1 MRRYY
6 SGSDFV
12 RALNIF
18 ELAGLAKRRLPHFAW
33 EYLEGGA
40 EDEITIHRN
49 RHAFEQI
56 GFNARTLIP
65 CDTVDTACEIFG
77 KSYPYPVAIGPTG
90 YNGMLWRDADILQAK
105 AAEKMGIPY
114 TMTTVSTSSLEEIRA
129 AAPHVELWF
138 QLYTLKERSIQFDL
152 MKRADAVGCKTLFLT
167 SDAVVLG
174 KREWDKRNFTA
185 PQQLTWRNKVDVVC
199 HPHWM
204 WQALWPNGVPTL
216 GNLNPYLPEGHKTA
230 AGAAHFMGH
239 QMDRTLDWQALADL
253 RERWPHRLILKGVQ
267 SAADAER
274 CIAMGIDGVVVS
286 NHGGRQLDGAPASIE
301 LLPAIAAVASGK
313 ITVFLDSGIRRGSDI
328 VKARALGAD
337 MILIGRAGLYG
348 LAVGGELGVRHALQ
362 ILTDELK
369 LTMALIGRPSLSDLH
384 SSCVRILS

>member
-6 SGSDFV
+6 TGSDFS

-18 ELAGLAKRRLPHFAW
+18 ELASLAKRRLPHFAW

-40 EDEITIHRN
+40 EDEITIQRN
-49 RHAFEQI
+49 RQSFERL
-56 GFNARTLIP
+56 GFNARTLIA
-65 CDTVDTACEIFG
+65 CEQVDTSCQVLG
-77 KSYPYPVAIGPTG
+77 KTYPVPMAIGPTG
-90 YNGMLWRDADILQAK
+90 YNGMLWRDADIQQAR

-129 AAPHVELWF
+129 AAPDVELWF
-138 QLYTLKERSIQFDL
+138 QLYTLKDRSIQFDL

-174 KREWDKRNFTA
+174 KREWDRRSFSA
-185 PQQLTWRNKVDVVC
+185 SQQLTWRNKFDVVC

-204 WQALWPNGVPTL
+204 WQALWPKGIPTL
-216 GNLNPYLPEGHKTA
+216 GNLNPYLPDGHKTA

-239 QMDRTLDWQALADL
+239 QMDRSLDWAALADL
-253 RERWPHRLILKGVQ
+253 RARWPHRLVLKGVQ
-267 SAADAER
+267 SADDARR
-274 CIAMGIDGVVVS
+274 CIEMGMDGVVVS

-301 LLPAIAAVASGK
+301 LLPEIVTAVNGRLT
-313 ITVFLDSGIRRGSDI
+313 IFLDSGIRRGSDI

-337 MILIGRAGLYG
+337 MVLIGRAGLYG
-348 LAVGGELGVRHALQ
+348 AAVGGEAGISHALH

-369 LTMALIGRPSLSDLH
+369 GTMALIGRPALSDLH
-384 SSCVRILS
+384 SSCVRVLS